1 MIVGY
6 EPEMLCHIRQH
17 GCNICLEGLRKPRK
31 ILKVNVSTKGP
42 HAGEPVYVFEMY
54 ITERG
59 RSGMAA
65 WLGAVK
71 EGAQEGEEGKISL
84 TGIEVGRSSCCLLG
98 LRN

>member
-1 MIVGY
+1 MSQKCYGIFDSTAATFAWKDC
-6 EPEMLCHIRQH
+6 E
-17 GCNICLEGLRKPRK
+17 NRK
-31 ILKVNVSTKGP
+31 ILKVDISTKSP
-42 HAGEPVYVFEMY
+42 HAGEPVYVFEMC
-54 ITERG
+54 ITARD

-71 EGAQEGEEGKISL
+71 EGAQEGKEEKISL